1 MRLWNRNNLAAGK
14 ATRAISCVALFAVLV
29 LTLAACDSGLTSS
42 GERVRLVITPVATPT
57 QTPPAQP
64 TAAPV
69 SYVVKSGDTLSGIA
83 ALFGVSVDDI
93 VRANNIAD
101 PNSLAEGQS
110 LTIPVRP
117 APSTP
122 GVEGT
127 PQTTST
133 PGTPGAQSTQTPGA
147 GASPTLPPPGA
158 TPPQGPDVPD
168 PPQEEAS
175 TPGPGESPTIVP

>member
-1 MRLWNRNNLAAGK
+1 LNIPDAILGSK
-14 ATRAISCVALFAVLV
+14 ATRAILSVAFLAAATLS
-29 LTLAACDSGLTSS
+29 LAACDSGLMST

-69 SYVVKSGDTLSGIA
+69 TYVVKSGDTLWGIA
-83 ALFGVSVDDI
+83 NLFGVSIDDI

-101 PNSLAEGQS
+101 PSALAEGQV

-117 APSTP
+117 PTATT
-122 GVEGT
+122 GVQGT
-127 PQTTST
+127 PETPAADTT
-133 PGTPGAQSTQTPGA
+133 PPAGTPGAQGTQTPQA
-147 GASPTLPPPGA
+147 ETSPTLPPPEA

-168 PPQEEAS
+168 PPQ
-175 TPGPGESPTIVP
+175 

>member
-1 MRLWNRNNLAAGK
+1 
-14 ATRAISCVALFAVLV
+14 VALFAVLV
-29 LTLAACDSGLTSS
+29 LALAACDSGLTSN

-57 QTPPAQP
+57 QTLPAQP

-69 SYVVKSGDTLSGIA
+69 TYVVKSGDTLSGIA

-127 PQTTST
+127 PQTTVTPGT

-168 PPQEEAS
+168 PPQESAS